1 MRVLVA
7 PDSFKGSMSAL
18 RVCDIVSTALRDAIP
33 GCETDCI
40 PVADGGEG
48 TAESFAFACDAV
60 MKEVTVT
67 GPDLNKVTAHY
78 AIMGDAAVIETAQA
92 CGLPLV
98 GEKNNPVLATTFGV
112 GELIIAALNDGCR
125 KFILGIGG
133 SATTDG
139 GIGCL
144 SALGFGFYDEDMKTV
159 SPNAQGLSELETVD
173 ISGADARLAE
183 CKFTVLCDVEN
194 PLYGKNGAAYVYAPQ
209 KGADSKTVIF
219 LDDALKNYEKAVIKS
234 LGVDC
239 AHNAGSGAAGGMGYG
254 FSVFLGAEL
263 KSGAKTVLDICGFD
277 ERAEK
282 ADVIITGEGRFDSQS
297 LMGKLPGE
305 IISRAGDKPVV
316 VICGVST
323 AENTQG
329 VSAVFETNPA
339 HLPFET
345 VLPQCEESLYS
356 AVFKNV
362 SDFLKKIEKNT

>member
-18 RVCDIVSTALRDAIP
+18 RVCDIVSTAIKAAMP

-48 TAESFAFACDAV
+48 TAESFAFACGAT
-60 MKEVTVT
+60 MKSVFVT
-67 GPDLNKVTAHY
+67 GPDFSKVNAQY
-78 AIMGDAAVIETAQA
+78 AVMGDTAVIETAQA

-112 GELIIAALNDGCR
+112 GEIILAALDAGCR
-125 KFILGIGG
+125 RFILGIGG
-133 SATTDG
+133 SATNDG

-144 SALGFGFYDEDMKTV
+144 SALGFSFYDEDKKNV
-159 SPNAQGLSELETVD
+159 SPNALGLSELKSVD
-173 ISGADARLAE
+173 VSGADSRLAGCE
-183 CKFTVLCDVEN
+183 FTVLCDVEN
-194 PLYGKNGAAYVYAPQ
+194 PLYGENGAAFVYAPQ
-209 KGADSKTVIF
+209 KGADGETVAF
-219 LDDALKNYEKAVIKS
+219 LDNALRNYEKAVVNS
-234 LGVDC
+234 LGVDF
-239 AHNAGSGAAGGMGYG
+239 AFSAGSGAAGGMGYG
-254 FSVFLGAEL
+254 FLVFLGARL

-277 ERAEK
+277 ERAKK

-305 IISRAGDKPVV
+305 IISRAGDKPVA

-323 AENTQG
+323 AENTRG
-329 VSAVFETNPA
+329 VSAVFETNPE

-345 VLPQCEESLYS
+345 VLPECEKSLYS
-356 AVFKNV
+356 AVFNNV
-362 SDFLKKIEKNT
+362 SEFLKKFEKNT